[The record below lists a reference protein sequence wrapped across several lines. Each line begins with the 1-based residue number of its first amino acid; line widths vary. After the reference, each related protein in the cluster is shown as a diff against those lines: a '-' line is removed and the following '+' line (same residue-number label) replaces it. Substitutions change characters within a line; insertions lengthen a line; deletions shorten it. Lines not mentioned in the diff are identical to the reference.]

1 MSQNSLIISSPFECP
16 TYHWER
22 NPQNSRLDLKQ
33 GRRPASYEIFDT
45 RSNTLRSVELN
56 LVNRIRQRVNEWRE
70 ADYPGITAITR
81 QLLNHWYDK
90 ETTRPYEFYFCQI
103 EAIETLIWHVEAT
116 SEFKQG
122 IAISGDGGEWERL
135 CNKMATGSGK
145 TTVMSMIITWQ
156 VLNAITYPKRHKD
169 FSKAI
174 FIVAPG
180 LTVKERLQILIPGH
194 PQNYYDDFS
203 LCPNEVL
210 RQKLN
215 QAEILIENWH
225 ALMPQKNLSDL
236 LLKRARKAMKLMSD
250 VY

>member
-1 MSQNSLIISSPFECP
+1 M
-16 TYHWER
+16 
-22 NPQNSRLDLKQ
+22 
-33 GRRPASYEIFDT
+33 
-45 RSNTLRSVELN
+45 
-56 LVNRIRQRVNEWRE
+56 NEWRE

-81 QLLNHWYDK
+81 QLLTHWYDK

-116 SEFKQG
+116 PEFKQG
-122 IAISGDGGEWERL
+122 IAISSDGGEWERL

-180 LTVKERLQILIPGH
+180 LTVKERLQILMPGH

-215 QAEILIENWH
+215 QVVILIENWH
-225 ALMPQKNLSDL
+225 SLMPQKEPERSVVKKGKESD
-236 LLKRARKAMKLMSD
+236 
-250 VY
+250 